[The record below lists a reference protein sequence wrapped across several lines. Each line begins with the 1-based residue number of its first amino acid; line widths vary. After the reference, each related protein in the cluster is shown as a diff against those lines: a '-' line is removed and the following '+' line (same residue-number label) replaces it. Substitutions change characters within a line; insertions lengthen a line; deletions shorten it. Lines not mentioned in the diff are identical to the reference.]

1 MNKQSE
7 AQFEQYTSAIDAALD
22 TALPER
28 DMPQKRLVDAMRYS
42 LFPGGK
48 RLRPVMLLEFCRMC
62 GGNWKDALPFAC
74 ALEMI
79 HTYSLIHDDL
89 PCMDDDDMRRGKPA
103 NHIVYGEATALL
115 AGSALLSAA
124 FETMLQSGVRGAF
137 EAARIIAEASGLH
150 GIAGGQELD
159 LRGDAATD
167 VIHRLKTAAMFTA
180 AAEAGCVLACAVDK
194 RSDAAAFGLSF
205 GSGFQYADDVQD
217 GDESCRDLALQHF
230 AEALERLEAFQQNEF
245 IKSLT
250 ESLMNKGAEIR

>member
-1 MNKQSE
+1 MNKQNE
-7 AQFEQYTSAIDAALD
+7 AQFERYLSAIDAALD

-28 DMPQKRLVDAMRYS
+28 DMPQKRLLDAMRYS

-62 GGNWKDALPFAC
+62 GGNWEDALPFAC

-137 EAARIIAEASGLH
+137 EASRIIAKASGLH

-180 AAEAGCVLACAVDK
+180 AAEAGCVLAGAVDK
-194 RSDAAAFGLSF
+194 RPEAAAFGLSF
-205 GSGFQYADDVQD
+205 GLGFQYADDVQD
-217 GDESCRDLALQHF
+217 GDESCRDLATQHLT
-230 AEALERLEAFQQNEF
+230 EALNKLSAFRETRLMAYVIE
-245 IKSLT
+245 KL
-250 ESLMNKGAEIR
+250 KGAG